1 MVKLNLNK
9 DRGSPLFKRNID
21 VNEDETEDECCCCC
35 CCSLSDLL
43 LRIVVVVADVEV
55 VFDVVRM
62 KHSMMRKKSN
72 GATLSA

>member
-1 MVKLNLNK
+1 
-9 DRGSPLFKRNID
+9 LFKRNID
-21 VNEDETEDECCCCC
+21 VNEDETDDECC
-35 CCSLSDLL
+35 CCSLSDLA